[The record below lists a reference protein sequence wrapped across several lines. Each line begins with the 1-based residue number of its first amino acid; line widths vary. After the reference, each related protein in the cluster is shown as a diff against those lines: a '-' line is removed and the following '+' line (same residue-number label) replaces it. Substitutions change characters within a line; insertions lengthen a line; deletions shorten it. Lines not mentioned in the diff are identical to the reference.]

1 MSQNLVSLDTLQAD
15 LPEIDAALAV
25 LEQKFSTF
33 ISLSADERQA
43 LYKMGDVTEPFCRQT
58 ISLLAQN
65 PSVVP
70 PTLDVVEAQKD
81 LADIDALRPRI
92 ARLTKLLRLADDTE
106 IALGSDVQVAAS
118 DGFKFLTIA
127 GKGQGLETLLK
138 NVPARRQKRRTNKTG
153 ETETPAA

>member
-1 MSQNLVSLDTLQAD
+1 MSQNLVSLDTLHAD

-43 LYKMGDVTEPFCRQT
+43 LHKMGDVTEPFCRQT

-65 PSVVP
+65 PAVVP
-70 PTLDVVEAQKD
+70 PSLDVEEAQRD

-118 DGFKFLTIA
+118 AGHKFLTLA

-138 NVPARRQKRRTNKTG
+138 NIPARRQKRRSSKPV
-153 ETETPAA
+153 ETPPV

>member
-1 MSQNLVSLDTLQAD
+1 MLLGDRRDGTAVRFPQNADHLLIGESGLLHGLSLVSGSQNLKHHLVRN
-15 LPEIDAALAV
+15 
-25 LEQKFSTF
+25 ST
-33 ISLSADERQA
+33 SRS
-43 LYKMGDVTEPFCRQT
+43 
-58 ISLLAQN
+58 
-65 PSVVP
+65 
-70 PTLDVVEAQKD
+70 
-81 LADIDALRPRI
+81 DALRPRI